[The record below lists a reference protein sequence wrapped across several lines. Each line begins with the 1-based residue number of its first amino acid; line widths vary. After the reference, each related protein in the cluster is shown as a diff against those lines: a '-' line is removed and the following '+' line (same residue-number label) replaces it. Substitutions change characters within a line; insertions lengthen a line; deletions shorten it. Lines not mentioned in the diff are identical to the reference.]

1 MYLKWKDIRFY
12 TEISLNSLPFRT
24 RFSDRLY
31 PPIKCLDYI
40 FCKRAF
46 WQSLASSFFENLP
59 CCLVNTFN
67 SFTNPLFLN
76 VKMLTKLIHFHSRNF
91 AISLTGIF
99 KGFVLFFV
107 SLLPNDRYP
116 HDFMNVK
123 TQCCK
128 EKNIGIPCEQLFL
141 TKPSAFHL
149 SAMVHHKF
157 NFLQGL
163 PFINFKAWRIYLP
176 KKCIALGKLV
186 VKK

>member
-1 MYLKWKDIRFY
+1 MAIFSLIIFWKFALL
-12 TEISLNSLPFRT
+12 S
-24 RFSDRLY
+24 
-31 PPIKCLDYI
+31 C
-40 FCKRAF
+40 
-46 WQSLASSFFENLP
+46 QHVQ
-59 CCLVNTFN
+59 LVYKP
-67 SFTNPLFLN
+67 NPLFLN

-99 KGFVLFFV
+99 QGFVLFFV
-107 SLLPNDRYP
+107 SLLLNDRYP

-123 TQCCK
+123 TQ
-128 EKNIGIPCEQLFL
+128 EKNIGIPCEQLLL

-176 KKCIALGKLV
+176 KNALLWAS
-186 VKK
+186 